1 MLIRILSAVV
11 AIPLMIVM
19 LVFSS
24 QFPIIINIFFMLV
37 SAFAVFEYIN
47 AIGKLKVLPLS
58 IPSILYAGLVPITLC
73 YNIQLE
79 LWYGYTAII
88 LASMILMYNK
98 VKFSD
103 MAYSYS
109 MTTIITYG
117 FSSIVTLRD
126 SDINNGIFYV
136 VVSLALPWLADAGA
150 YFVGVFFG
158 KHKLS
163 PNISPKKTIEG
174 AIGGVVICA
183 GLTCLTGLIF
193 ETFFFDSNIKANYI
207 NLAIIGLLGAG
218 ISILG
223 DLSFSLI
230 KRGNN
235 LKDFGNL
242 IPGHGGIL
250 DRFDSVV
257 FVAPFVAICAKYLP
271 MLSVVIYN

>member
-11 AIPLMIVM
+11 SIPLMILM
-19 LVFSS
+19 LIFSVKY
-24 QFPIIINIFFMLV
+24 PIIINIFFMLV
-37 SAFAVFEYIN
+37 SAFGVYEYIS

-58 IPSILYAGLVPITLC
+58 IPSILYAGIVPITLGC
-73 YNIQLE
+73 NIQLE
-79 LWYGYTAII
+79 LWYGYTAIM
-88 LASMILMYNK
+88 LASMILMYEK
-98 VKFSD
+98 VMFKD

-117 FSSIVTLRD
+117 FSSIISMRD
-126 SDINNGIFYV
+126 TDLSHGVFYV
-136 VVSLALPWLADAGA
+136 VVALALPWLADAGA
-150 YFVGVFFG
+150 YFVGVFLG

-163 PNISPKKTIEG
+163 PKISPKKTIEG
-174 AIGGVVICA
+174 AVGGVIICA
-183 GLTCLTGLIF
+183 LMVCFTGFIF
-193 ETFFFDSNIKANYI
+193 EKFFFDNGIAVNYI
-207 NLAIIGLLGAG
+207 NLAIIGLFGAG

-235 LKDFGNL
+235 LKDFGKI

-257 FVAPFVAICAKYLP
+257 FVAPFVAICSKYLP
-271 MLSVVIYN
+271 MISFVIS

>member
-11 AIPLMIVM
+11 SIPLMILM
-19 LVFSS
+19 LIFSVKY
-24 QFPIIINIFFMLV
+24 PIIINIFFMLV
-37 SAFAVFEYIN
+37 SAFGVYEYIS

-58 IPSILYAGLVPITLC
+58 IPSILYAGIVPITLGC
-73 YNIQLE
+73 NIQLE
-79 LWYGYTAII
+79 LWYGYTAIM
-88 LASMILMYNK
+88 LASMILMYEK
-98 VKFSD
+98 VMFKD

-117 FSSIVTLRD
+117 FSSIISMRD
-126 SDINNGIFYV
+126 TDLSHGVFYV
-136 VVSLALPWLADAGA
+136 VVALALPWLADAGA
-150 YFVGVFFG
+150 YFVGVFLG

-163 PNISPKKTIEG
+163 PKISPKKTIEG
-174 AIGGVVICA
+174 AVGGVIICA
-183 GLTCLTGLIF
+183 LMICFTGFIF
-193 ETFFFDSNIKANYI
+193 EKFFFDNGVAVNYI
-207 NLAIIGLLGAG
+207 NLAIIGLFGAG

-235 LKDFGNL
+235 LKDFGKI

-257 FVAPFVAICAKYLP
+257 FVAPFVAICSKYLP
-271 MLSVVIYN
+271 MISFVIS